1 MDDNQVELH
10 DDEAEIVDEAKVDP
24 DAGTEEQSVAS
35 VKKAE
40 SAGTAKKRRGDKSNS
55 EARGK
60 VVAGDPDKHSESTEY
75 DFSDDLNAL
84 VDGEATLSEE
94 FKAKTAVIFETA
106 IKSKVSS
113 EVERLEEEYNTRL
126 DEELETIHQ
135 ELVEKVDGYL
145 NYVVEQWMEANQVAI
160 QQGLRTEIAEE
171 FMGKLKDLFTESY
184 IEVPESKVDLV
195 DDLAEQVAEL
205 EDKLNT
211 VTADAIE
218 MAEELKNY
226 VREEIVREHS
236 SDLADTQVEKLQ
248 SLVKDLE
255 FVDEESFS
263 SKVKTVKES
272 YFKKQSTSN
281 EIVEE
286 SEDNDEVIE
295 TSSVMENYLAAI
307 RKQNQS
313 K

>member
-40 SAGTAKKRRGDKSNS
+40 SAGTAKKRKGDKSNS
-55 EARGK
+55 EPRGK
-60 VVAGDPDKHSESTEY
+60 VVAGDPEKHSESTEY

-126 DEELETIHQ
+126 DEELESIHQ

-272 YFKKQSTSN
+272 YFKKQNTSN

-295 TSSVMENYLAAI
+295 TSSVMENYLTAI

>member
-55 EARGK
+55 EPRGK
-60 VVAGDPDKHSESTEY
+60 VVAGDPEKHSESTEY

-126 DEELETIHQ
+126 DEELESIHQ
-135 ELVEKVDGYL
+135 ELVDKVDGYL

-272 YFKKQSTSN
+272 YFKKQNTSN

-307 RKQNQS
+307 RKQNHS

>member
-55 EARGK
+55 EPRGK
-60 VVAGDPDKHSESTEY
+60 VVAGDPEKHSESTEY

-126 DEELETIHQ
+126 DEELESIHQ

-272 YFKKQSTSN
+272 YFKKQNTSN

-307 RKQNQS
+307 RKQNHS